1 VWIASLQNLGLRVRV
16 AEPLGRHTSLQVGGR
31 AAAVVS
37 VDNVE
42 ELVRLVDHLLR
53 WGISYYVLGRGTNV
67 LVSDRGFQGA
77 VIKLGDGFGRVDV
90 EGELLKVGA
99 AVPLPRL
106 AVVAARAGL
115 TGLEW
120 SAGIPG
126 SLGGA
131 VMGNAGAYGGTMA
144 DLVQSVGVF
153 YPERGVITH
162 EASALGFS
170 YRKLVLPFE
179 GGIILGSQLRLKK
192 GANEEIWARMENYK
206 LERRRK
212 QPLKLPNAGSV
223 FCNPPGDYA
232 GRLIEA
238 AGLKGLRVGDAAISD
253 QHANFIVN
261 LGHATAADIL
271 KLLILI
277 RQRILAEKGVVLKL
291 EWKLLGFTP
300 AEERALEIV
309 A

>member
-1 VWIASLQNLGLRVRV
+1 MWIASLQNLGLRVRV

-277 RQRILAEKGVVLKL
+277 RQRILAEKCVVLKL

>member
-1 VWIASLQNLGLRVRV
+1 MWIASLQNLGLRVRV

>member
-1 VWIASLQNLGLRVRV
+1 VRV